1 MKKLLVITLSALAL
15 AANATSLLAQTA
27 SWEKLLEAGRK
38 DGTVTVIGPVN
49 PAARRLLSEH
59 FPKETGIKLTYEGLE
74 PNVVPPRIEREA
86 AASRITVDV
95 LIGGSAELRTL
106 LPKGLLAPV
115 KPILALPEVV
125 DASKWADGR
134 LEFTDREGQYML
146 RTVSGVYGG
155 MVINTKN
162 MPVGAIKRT
171 ADLFKPELKGKIVSS
186 PVTSGS
192 GSGFAA
198 NVLYRLKPE
207 VFSKLYKGQNVA
219 FVPNSRGVVEQ
230 VARGTYLV
238 GFGVFPHE
246 VEEFKKA
253 GFPMEVVYAE
263 DLPGYLSASNGT
275 LKIVKNSP
283 HPNAAA
289 VFVNWFAS
297 RSTQEK
303 WMEVTLDPSRRTD
316 VNPTKVPSYTLVRPG
331 IDYLDQHQ
339 YEFYVNYR
347 PKVAKQVQE
356 LIGR

>member
-1 MKKLLVITLSALAL
+1 M
-15 AANATSLLAQTA
+15 
-27 SWEKLLEAGRK
+27 
-38 DGTVTVIGPVN
+38 
-49 PAARRLLSEH
+49 
-59 FPKETGIKLTYEGLE
+59 
-74 PNVVPPRIEREA
+74 
-86 AASRITVDV
+86 
-95 LIGGSAELRTL
+95 
-106 LPKGLLAPV
+106 
-115 KPILALPEVV
+115 PEVV
-125 DASKWADGR
+125 DPSKWLDNK
-134 LEFTDREGQYML
+134 LEFTDPDGQYML
-146 RTVSGVYGG
+146 RTISGVYGG
-155 MVINTKN
+155 MVINTRN
-162 MPVGAIKRT
+162 LPADAIKAT
-171 ADLFKPELKGKIVSS
+171 ADLLADKFKGKIVSS

-198 NVLYRLKPE
+198 NVLYRLKE
-207 VFSKLYKGQNVA
+207 DTFTKLYKGQQVA

-253 GFPMEVVYAE
+253 GFPMEVIYAQ

-275 LKIVKNSP
+275 VKIIKNSP

-316 VNPTKVPSYTLVRPG
+316 VDPTKVPSYTLVRPG

-339 YEFYVNYR
+339 YDFYVNYR
-347 PKVAKQVQE
+347 GKVTKQVQD